1 MRNLY
6 TVICILVLCGC
17 SGFLEEYSQDKAY
30 IKGYD
35 DLDEILLGN
44 AYFKRFYVQNGWQ
57 FSGIEGKTYW
67 PCVHVMADELVQQTG
82 GSSWLAEGACGTIF
96 GYHTWQYR
104 VYENLEGKKAWDDG
118 ADFRHLYEHINA
130 CNIVLEE
137 VKAFENVTEEEDVQ
151 NIHRIKG
158 ECYFLRGSCYFFL
171 ANLYGKPYAAATAGG
186 DPAVPIKLSSNVEDK
201 SYGRN
206 SVAEVYE
213 RVLADLSEAESW
225 LKDVPKKSVW
235 RADVTAARLML
246 SRVYLYM
253 CDYKNAI
260 KYAKLV
266 TDGGPQLTDLNGYS
280 NPQFLHPGLS
290 ELIFSTG
297 SSSLP
302 ASLSFYSST
311 DTTTYTYV
319 SSQDMR
325 ISDDLYRAYQ
335 PEEGKDLRL
344 EHFVISVG
352 NFGLLYKKMH
362 GRNYATPDM
371 SDVFVL
377 RASEAY
383 LNLAEAAACDGD
395 EPTARKALNALRERR
410 IRREA
415 FDEGEVNGLSGEA
428 LVRFIREERRRE
440 LCLEGHRWFDL
451 RRYKVAEKY
460 PQQTTIEHVVM
471 NKAYNSSTYSYETL
485 WTRKFVLP
493 PEDLN
498 WVLPLPEEELD
509 KNRGMLDNPRN
520 ERKGEDVKL

>member
-1 MRNLY
+1 MKNY
-6 TVICILVLCGC
+6 NIIICIFVLCGC
-17 SGFLEEYSQDKAY
+17 SSFLEEYSQDKAY
-30 IKGYD
+30 IKSYD

-44 AYFKRFYVQNGWQ
+44 AYFKRFRIENGWQ
-57 FSGIEGKTYW
+57 FSGIAGETYW

-82 GSSWLAEGACGTIF
+82 GDFWLEEGACGTIF

-137 VKAFENVTEEEDVQ
+137 IKAFENATEEEDVQ

-171 ANLYGKPYAAATAGG
+171 ANLYGKPYAVATAGE
-186 DPAVPIKLSSNVEDK
+186 DPAVPIKLSSSVEDK
-201 SYGRN
+201 DYKRN

-213 RVLADLSEAESW
+213 QVLADLLEAENW
-225 LKDVPKKSVW
+225 LKDVPRKSVW

-246 SRVYLYM
+246 SRVYLYI
-253 CDYKNAI
+253 CDYENAVR
-260 KYAKLV
+260 YAKLV
-266 TDGGPQLTDLNGYS
+266 TDDGPQLTDLNGYS
-280 NPQFLHPGLS
+280 DSQFLHPGLS

-302 ASLSFYSST
+302 ASLSFYSNARGT
-311 DTTTYTYV
+311 AYTSV
-319 SSQDMR
+319 SNQDMR
-325 ISDDLYRAYQ
+325 ISDDLYLAFQ
-335 PEEGKDLRL
+335 PGEGKDLRL
-344 EHFVISVG
+344 KHFVVSAG
-352 NFGLLYKKMH
+352 TLGLLYKKMY
-362 GRNYATPDM
+362 GGDYVTPEM

-410 IRREA
+410 INRE
-415 FDEGEVNGLSGEA
+415 FFNEGEVNALSGEE

-460 PQQTTIEHVVM
+460 PQQTTLEHVVM
-471 NKAYNSSTYSYETL
+471 NKAYNSSTFSYEAI
-485 WTRKFVLP
+485 WTRKFVLT

-509 KNRGMLDNPRN
+509 KNRGMIDNPRN
-520 ERKGEDVKL
+520 ERKGEEVKL